1 MLSLLTLLTML
12 KQWHIH
18 LDTLLYGRGTMEIGH
33 GYMVLSPSEKKWTR
47 LDTPL
52 TAMTT
57 IAPMLLMPLHCRIS
71 VFLEHMLTSNSKAA
85 YVSLPVT
92 LLSPLGLDGGVVVD

>member
-57 IAPMLLMPLHCRIS
+57 IAPMLLKAVTDSLWITL
-71 VFLEHMLTSNSKAA
+71 FTSLYNEN
-85 YVSLPVT
+85 YTIVCSLGNAIT
-92 LLSPLGLDGGVVVD
+92 L